1 MYWTIETEDAILA
14 VMLLVGLI
22 KFLEWLPKKVSS
34 TRGLVDYFVDKRK
47 KVSTY
52 VGILLIIAVFIA
64 APIGHFSSFFTS
76 EVFSITSTSNNNTDI
91 SKVESLDPPNLS
103 KLLNRNNSIELIN
116 YLHDTSSQGIY
127 QNSWDYQTIRLDHE
141 GDRDSNTIYCPG
153 FNSEDLD
160 LKAIKSTEEINEIS
174 INSFYSGSSENDI
187 LERITEDFNLPSYTA
202 TSVKY
207 LADQPY
213 ESSKGLSFECKYNEN
228 IPWKISGSI
237 HKEDTF
243 EGGNA
248 YFVNINII
256 RYVEI

>member
-1 MYWTIETEDAILA
+1 MRYRSIPSILEA
-14 VMLLVGLI
+14 VRTTYSKELLRTSI
-22 KFLEWLPKKVSS
+22 
-34 TRGLVDYFVDKRK
+34 Y
-47 KVSTY
+47 
-52 VGILLIIAVFIA
+52 LLI
-64 APIGHFSSFFTS
+64 
-76 EVFSITSTSNNNTDI
+76 
-91 SKVESLDPPNLS
+91 
-103 KLLNRNNSIELIN
+103 
-116 YLHDTSSQGIY
+116 
-127 QNSWDYQTIRLDHE
+127 
-141 GDRDSNTIYCPG
+141 
-153 FNSEDLD
+153 
-160 LKAIKSTEEINEIS
+160 
-174 INSFYSGSSENDI
+174 
-187 LERITEDFNLPSYTA
+187 